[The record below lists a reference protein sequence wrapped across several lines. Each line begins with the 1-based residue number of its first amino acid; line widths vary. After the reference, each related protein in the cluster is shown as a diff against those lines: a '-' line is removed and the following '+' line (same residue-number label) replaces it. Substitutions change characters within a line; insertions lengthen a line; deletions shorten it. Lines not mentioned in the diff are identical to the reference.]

1 MFPTESTERLDKAL
15 EVGQSLTG
23 AIDYLLNNDSEYML
37 LSCWQFS
44 IAISQLRTTKHLCI
58 GRRYCSED
66 DLGKFL
72 NSDGDCYLGDLL
84 MAAGFPYLELTSS
97 NKSMTYEC
105 LLTYDVITKRLT
117 VLDDLRK
124 ALCAKT
130 TMGVTLLSLA
140 YEHPDMLVFPDAD
153 STINLQELMNLVTYE
168 ITDAIYKVSAREY
181 MEKYFNVLSERS
193 LFFTLK
199 VC

>member
-1 MFPTESTERLDKAL
+1 
-15 EVGQSLTG
+15 
-23 AIDYLLNNDSEYML
+23 
-37 LSCWQFS
+37 
-44 IAISQLRTTKHLCI
+44 
-58 GRRYCSED
+58 
-66 DLGKFL
+66 
-72 NSDGDCYLGDLL
+72 

-97 NKSMTYEC
+97 NKSMAYERPP
-105 LLTYDVITKRLT
+105 THDVITKQLT

-124 ALCAKT
+124 GLCAET
-130 TMGVTLLSLA
+130 TMGITLLSLA
-140 YEHPDMLVFPDAD
+140 YEHPDIQQLVFPDVD

-181 MEKYFNVLSERS
+181 LEKYFNVLSERG